1 MSAKE
6 LDVPVT
12 VEKEPESEIKQ
23 TETTNEA
30 QQYKDVTSKSGI
42 ISSLSKMFCISSCC
56 STQTQITVKTPKNN

>member
-12 VEKEPESEIKQ
+12 VQEEPEPPKQ
-23 TETTNEA
+23 VETTNEA